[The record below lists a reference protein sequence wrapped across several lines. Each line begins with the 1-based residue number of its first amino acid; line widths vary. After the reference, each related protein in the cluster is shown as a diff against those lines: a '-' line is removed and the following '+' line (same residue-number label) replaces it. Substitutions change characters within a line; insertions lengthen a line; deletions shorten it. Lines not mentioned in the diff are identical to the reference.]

1 MNSIGR
7 LYKVEIFG
15 ESHGI
20 GVGIL
25 IDGIPA
31 GINISSEE
39 FENDL
44 KRRMPKIEGTTN
56 RSDTLLPKII
66 SGEYQGKTTG
76 SPMLLLFENNDI
88 QSKDYKNLIK
98 TPRPGH
104 SDFVAIKKY
113 NSFHNPNGGGHFSGR
128 LTAGIVAAGVI
139 AKKILNKVEIDA
151 RILSIHGSA
160 DIDKEIEKAIA
171 KKDSVGGI
179 VECTIKGLEI
189 GIGEPFFDSIES
201 CISHIVFSIPGVKG
215 IEFGSGFS
223 AADMYGSEHNDILI
237 SNDGV
242 TKTNNS
248 GGISGGISNGNNII
262 FRVAIKPTSSIPKQ
276 QETINVSTGQKD
288 TIVIKGRHDA
298 CIALRVPVIIE
309 AAAAIVLADLKLIR
323 QSQIV

>member
-1 MNSIGR
+1 MNSFGR
-7 LYKVEIFG
+7 LFKVEIFG
-15 ESHGI
+15 ESHGL

-31 GINISSEE
+31 GIEIKEE
-39 FENDL
+39 DFGRDL
-44 KRRMPKIEGTTN
+44 QRRMPNIHGTTK

-88 QSKDYKNLIK
+88 QSKDYINLIE

-113 NSFHNPNGGGHFSGR
+113 YSFNNPNGGGHFSGR

-139 AKKILNKVEIDA
+139 AKKIIDKVKIDA
-151 RILSIHGSA
+151 RILSIHGSTN
-160 DIDKEIEKAIA
+160 ISKEIENAIA

-179 VECTIKGLEI
+179 IECTVKGLDI

-201 CISHIVFSIPGVKG
+201 CMSHIVFSIPGVKG

-237 SNDGV
+237 SNDGT

-248 GGISGGISNGNNII
+248 GGISGGISNGNDII

-276 QETINVSTGQKD
+276 QETINISTGQKD
-288 TIVIKGRHDA
+288 TLAIKGRHDA

-309 AAAAIVLADLKLIR
+309 AAAAIVLADLKIIR